1 MTGSVKGRVL
11 TRERMPVAGATV
23 FIVKGPVPAPDI
35 APMSDDSGRFV
46 LDGLGERTYILLQSS
61 SAGDH
66 ANFLVVPM
74 LLPHNRWQATVHLHR
89 GERQQT
95 LSTMGLAPV

>member
-23 FIVKGPVPAPDI
+23 FIVKGPGPAPDI

-46 LDGLGERTYILLQSS
+46 LDGLGEGTYILRAFGPAQE
-61 SAGDH
+61 AGEASVSIH
-66 ANFLVVPM
+66 AGSVTDTEIV
-74 LLPHNRWQATVHLHR
+74 LPK
-89 GERQQT
+89 
-95 LSTMGLAPV
+95 